1 MMRALRRRLAFL
13 MTALTALVLAGALA
27 VTWQFSQRQYTT
39 SAEAL
44 FTQNFTALCD
54 RLAEADTVSDA
65 WLAEQERTSGCL
77 LFLQDNGAAL
87 HYPGASAAQS
97 RAALETQLWQA
108 TAGQLSAKTFGGAGA
123 RQSVCFSLGGYG
135 DIPYRCAV
143 ALLPRGAHGDYL
155 LLALAQ
161 DTRFLARHGLATAL
175 QYAALWLAGTAIL
188 LCLCFWLAGR
198 ALAPTEQAMGR
209 QKEFIAAASHE
220 LRSPL
225 AVIKASLQALAEQDL
240 PTAQQAQFLRSSR
253 AEADRMARLT
263 DDLLLLARGDAGR
276 LSVQLRPVTPDTL
289 CIELY
294 DQFYPLARQSGH
306 TLMLE
311 LPERGVPT
319 VQADAERLKQLL
331 AILLHN
337 ALEHTPP
344 GATVTLRLCAG
355 GAKSPLS
362 IAVADNGP
370 GIADADKAK
379 IFERFYRADVSRTDK
394 QHCGLGLAVAQE
406 LAQLHGAVLRVSD
419 TPGGGATFTVQFPR

>member
-13 MTALTALVLAGALA
+13 MTTLTALVLAGALA

-87 HYPGASAAQS
+87 HYPGASAAKS

-108 TAGQLSAKTFGGAGA
+108 AAGQLSAETFGGAGA
-123 RQSVCFSLGGYG
+123 RQSVRFSLGGYG
-135 DIPYRCAV
+135 DIPYRCAA

-155 LLALAQ
+155 LVALAQ
-161 DTRFLARHGLATAL
+161 DTRFLAQHGLATAL

-198 ALAPTEQAMGR
+198 ALAPTEQAMVR

-306 TLMLE
+306 TLTLE

-362 IAVADNGP
+362 IAVTDNGP

>member
-65 WLAEQERTSGCL
+65 WLAEQERASGCL

-108 TAGQLSAKTFGGAGA
+108 AAGQLSAETFGGAGA
-123 RQSVCFSLGGYG
+123 RQSVRFLLGRYG
-135 DIPYRCAV
+135 DIPYRCAA

-161 DTRFLARHGLATAL
+161 DTRFLAQHGLATAL

-198 ALAPTEQAMGR
+198 ALAPTEQAMVR

-276 LSVQLRPVTPDTL
+276 LSVQLRPVAPDTL

-306 TLMLE
+306 TLTLE

-362 IAVADNGP
+362 IAVTDNGP

-379 IFERFYRADVSRTDK
+379 IFERFYRADVSRTNK